1 MTISLFKT
9 LIAISDSGSFR
20 GAADIV
26 CVTDAAV
33 GQQMRRLEDAL
44 GAKLFDRSE
53 RTPRLNQ
60 LGKAFVPKAKA
71 VVLAYETVLDDLTGD
86 PSMIG
91 ELVLGAVPSTIGGLI
106 PITTKRL
113 IRLFPD
119 LLLRIIPDLSPKL
132 LEQVE
137 QGSLDAAVLSKPPR
151 VQDNLNWMPF
161 YEEKLV
167 LLTSPEV
174 TENDPKRILANMPYI
189 RHTRA
194 ASVGLMAEEW
204 LADSKI
210 KVNDTMEMGSLENLA
225 SMVAHNLGVSVGPDI
240 CVPDPVFQTLRK
252 ISLGPTAPSRM
263 LGILT
268 RSDCSKM
275 RLVQELLAQVSL
287 VVEQQAIG
295 EGE

>member
-1 MTISLFKT
+1 M
-9 LIAISDSGSFR
+9 
-20 GAADIV
+20 
-26 CVTDAAV
+26 
-33 GQQMRRLEDAL
+33 
-44 GAKLFDRSE
+44 
-53 RTPRLNQ
+53 
-60 LGKAFVPKAKA
+60 
-71 VVLAYETVLDDLTGD
+71 
-86 PSMIG
+86 
-91 ELVLGAVPSTIGGLI
+91 
-106 PITTKRL
+106 
-113 IRLFPD
+113 
-119 LLLRIIPDLSPKL
+119 

-174 TENDPKRILANMPYI
+174 TENDPKRIFANMPYI

-275 RLVQELLAQVSL
+275 RLVQELLAQVNIVL
-287 VVEQQAIG
+287 EQQANC
-295 EGE
+295 EVE